1 MSEPPREQELERRL
15 AELDTGRTLA
25 ELLWSA
31 HAMRGEAMAFLF
43 LLKRSSP
50 ELHTLLSQFPIPGG
64 AQGLDAAKVSR
75 AGTLQWQRAS
85 WCTASSSSCLSIW
98 EVRGAL
104 RPARCPVPQVIA
116 TFDAKIMVRLRPEA
130 AVAHAA
136 ATQVLFACDIVST
149 HVVPLCDVVS
159 TQVPVCV

>member
-75 AGTLQWQRAS
+75 AGTLQRQHAS
-85 WCTASSSSCLSIW
+85 WCTASSSGCLSIW
-98 EVRGAL
+98 EAL
-104 RPARCPVPQVIA
+104 SGQLAALCHRC
-116 TFDAKIMVRLRPEA
+116 
-130 AVAHAA
+130 
-136 ATQVLFACDIVST
+136 
-149 HVVPLCDVVS
+149 
-159 TQVPVCV
+159 